1 MGAAMTGKDNN
12 NREYSSALQALDSKL
27 GGGDESGGLLPK
39 DPIEPSGLLR
49 TILRLVAG
57 KSKNRRY

>member
-1 MGAAMTGKDNN
+1 MTAKDNN
-12 NREYSSALQALDSKL
+12 NREHASALRALDSKL
-27 GGGDESGGLLPK
+27 GGGGESGGLLSK

-57 KSKNRRY
+57 KNKNRRFIR